1 MCYDE
6 GMIQAYID
14 LELSPE
20 ESKEVCKHLK
30 ICEKCRRKYD
40 EMSALDDFVE
50 EKLAVEEKA
59 FNFLCKDGAWDRFN
73 RRPAKNNIEKGVFYM
88 INRYK
93 KIAAGAAAAV
103 LISSI
108 IWVAPV
114 RNAAAD
120 FLSIFRVSKFKA
132 VTFTSDDLARIKEQ
146 LEEKGMKNIDLKQYG
161 RVKVEGGG
169 LRKELKFEEGS
180 SSDEVLKSALKS
192 IEDDLGINI
201 ALPEVP
207 EGFRLTDI
215 RVSNPARIEITPN
228 VKNLNQLISTFGG
241 TKFFPEV
248 LDGKTFSISVKND
261 VVLSY
266 ESSLKRGGITQWIT
280 IQETE
285 SPDIH
290 VPDNV
295 DLEAV
300 RDAVVSLPFMPENIR
315 QQLVDIKDWKNT
327 LPVPVGDDTDVR
339 NIAVNGSQGIFI
351 STRHSNSAVWSDGK
365 FMYWINTSLPEEQVL
380 QIAESLR

>member
-1 MCYDE
+1 
-6 GMIQAYID
+6 MIQAYID

-30 ICEKCRRKYD
+30 ICEKCRKKYD
-40 EMSALDDFVE
+40 EMSALDAFVE

-59 FNFLCKDGAWDRFN
+59 FNFLCKDEAWDRFT
-73 RRPAKNNIEKGVFYM
+73 RRPAKNNIEKRGVFYM

-93 KIAAGAAAAV
+93 KIVAGAAAAV

-169 LRKELKFEEGS
+169 LSKELKFEEGS

-192 IEDDLGINI
+192 IEADMGIDI

-207 EGFRLTDI
+207 EGFRLTNI

-248 LDGKTFSISVKND
+248 LDGKTFAISVKND

-266 ESSLKRGGITQWIT
+266 EGSLKRGGITQWIT

-300 RDAVVSLPFMPENIR
+300 RDAVVSLPFIPENLR

-327 LPVPVGDDTDVR
+327 LPVPVGDDTDVKD
-339 NIAVNGSQGIFI
+339 ITVNGNQGVFI
-351 STRHSNSAVWSDGK
+351 STRHIDYASNTVVWSDGK